1 MTNGDNVSIHSSI
14 FSKLVPHNK
23 LGTLSCISLIV
34 NKIIGTGIFSN
45 PSPIFQY
52 LNGNVGLFL
61 LFFIIGGIIIFSGLL
76 IYMEFALNL
85 PFKNGGELNYLI
97 RVLPNPK
104 GLIGCAYSFS
114 IVLLGFSSGNSS
126 AFGKYI
132 LYAATGKDT
141 VDDNLVKLIGV
152 GCISFCCFLHYKFP
166 KGGSNLFNFL
176 GIFKIMILVLII
188 IIGVVA
194 ALGFLNIEPTNNFEN
209 IWSFQDGT
217 KPSIYSTSVALL
229 EVIYS
234 FKGWEN
240 VNYVLNE
247 VDNPYHILTVAAPLA
262 VLLTTVLYFFV
273 ILSYLVVVPKEDI
286 LSSGVLIAGIF
297 FNKVF
302 GESIASRLLPVIISL
317 SNLGNVLVVSYA
329 HSVVNQELAYNNYLP
344 FSRVFQNFNYS
355 LLLHWVVTVV
365 VLVGPPSSEIYEFI
379 VNLYIYPGTW
389 INVILT
395 TGLIYLKFNQSSEKW
410 GNYHLKEDEEI
421 SENGSVISDELQT
434 YYPQASETD
443 RLLHNCNSR
452 EIKPRPK
459 IVSTP
464 MVCVFIFLFSNIFL
478 AVFPFV
484 PPPNSSSLDI
494 PYWMFPVL
502 GTGVLIL
509 GGMFYYLRPIFGK
522 KDIKYEGDYVL

>member
-1 MTNGDNVSIHSSI
+1 MPHGDTASIHSSI

-34 NKIIGTGIFSN
+34 NKIIGTGIFLN

-76 IYMEFALNL
+76 IYLEFALNL

-97 RVLPNPK
+97 RVIPNPR
-104 GLIGCAYSFS
+104 GLIGCVYSFS
-114 IVLLGFSSGNSS
+114 IVLLGFSSGNSF
-126 AFGKYI
+126 AFGKYV
-132 LYAATGKDT
+132 LYAATGT
-141 VDDNLVKLIGV
+141 ESVDDNLVKLIGV
-152 GCISFCCFLHYKFP
+152 GCITFCCFLHMKYP
-166 KGGSNLFNFL
+166 KQGSNLFNFL
-176 GIFKIMILVLII
+176 GIFKILILVLII
-188 IIGVVA
+188 FIGVLA
-194 ALGFLNIEPTNNFEN
+194 FGGFLNLQPTDNFKD
-209 IWSFQDGT
+209 IWAFHEGT
-217 KPSIYSTSVALL
+217 KPSIYSISVALL

-247 VDNPYHILTVAAPLA
+247 VDDPYHILTVAAPLA
-262 VLLTTVLYFFV
+262 VLLTTVLYFMV
-273 ILSYLVVVPKEDI
+273 ILAYLVVVPKDEM

-302 GESIASRLLPVIISL
+302 GASVTARLLPILISF

-329 HSVVNQELAYNNYLP
+329 HSVVNQELAYNNYIP
-344 FSRVFQNFNYS
+344 FSCVFQNFNYS
-355 LLLHWVVTVV
+355 LMLHWLVTVV
-365 VLVGPPSSEIYEFI
+365 VLVAPPSSEIYEFI

-395 TGLIYLKFNQSSEKW
+395 AGLLYLKFNKKKENW
-410 GNYHLKEDEEI
+410 GEFHLKEDEEL
-421 SENGSVISDELQT
+421 SEDGSVVSDELQT
-434 YYPQASETD
+434 YYPHRSETD
-443 RLLHNCNSR
+443 PLLPPC
-452 EIKPRPK
+452 EFKPRPK
-459 IVSTP
+459 IISTP
-464 MVCVFIFLFSNIFL
+464 YVCVFIFLIANIFL

-484 PPPNSSSLDI
+484 QPPNAASLDI

-502 GTGVLIL
+502 GTGVLVL
-509 GGMFYYLRPIFGK
+509 GAVFYYIRPYVTK
-522 KDIKYEGDYVL
+522 KDIKYESDYIAS